1 MARGQTRVLGSNAV
15 IRFDLGGTV
24 GAHKLME
31 IDKFTAKAVDEVKES
46 SPLGETVTARQ
57 VLHKGWD
64 LTFEAGLVDQ
74 EVISLFYAFYRHS
87 YNEVDNFTT
96 RGTSPTVE
104 IVQTIKYADGKVK
117 VHKYEHVTLSEM
129 NIDISSQTD
138 EIKISFNGKAM
149 NRKADQ
155 TTSNTGPGALNK
167 SFQDVIKDSLGAGV
181 VYRGPDGSLTGNPIG
196 NANTRS

>member
-15 IRFDLGGTV
+15 IRFDLGAGDPY
-24 GAHKLME
+24 KLME

-46 SPLGETVTARQ
+46 SPLGETITARQ

-64 LTFEAGLVDQ
+64 LTFEAGLVDP

-87 YNEVDNFTT
+87 YNEVDDFTT
-96 RGTSPTVE
+96 RGVSPTVE
-104 IVQTIKYADGKVK
+104 IVQSIKYADGKVK
-117 VHKYEHVTLSEM
+117 VHKYQHVTLSEM

-149 NRKADQ
+149 NRQ
-155 TTSNTGPGALNK
+155 TDTSASNAGPGSLAV
-167 SFQDVIKDSLGAGV
+167 SFQDVIKNSLGNGV
-181 VYRGPDGSLTGNPIG
+181 VYRGPDGALTGNPIG

>member
-15 IRFDLGGTV
+15 IKFDLGGQSP
-24 GAHKLME
+24 HKLME

-46 SPLGETVTARQ
+46 SPLGETITARQ

-64 LTFEAGLVDQ
+64 LTFEAGLVDP

-87 YNEVDNFTT
+87 YNEVDDFTT
-96 RGTSPTVE
+96 RGVSPTVE
-104 IVQTIKYADGKVK
+104 IVQSIKYADGKVK
-117 VHKYEHVTLSEM
+117 VHNYQHVTLSEM

-149 NRKADQ
+149 NRLTNSASD
-155 TTSNTGPGALNK
+155 TGAGALSQ
-167 SFQDVIKDSLGAGV
+167 SFQDVIKKSLGNGV
-181 VYRGPDGSLTGNPIG
+181 VYRGPDGALTGNPIG